1 MYLSN
6 NYIVIKFPNSYF
18 IVKCFQHRI
27 CTLPR
32 ANIDENFKQMF
43 KESEKMA
50 KIVGIT
56 ISIKRFSQR
65 SKHRDNPS
73 MENLTPETYYRVT
86 IAIPYIDLF
95 IQQLEAIFL
104 CHKNIFKGF
113 QCLFSGT
120 YSENFDEL
128 YTKLNK
134 HVKYPKNCLE
144 ELRQCDKE
152 IFPNIHFLLKIL
164 CTLPVS
170 TSTPERTFSCLKRLK
185 SYLRNTMTDTRLNGL
200 AMLAVHKEIP
210 LTAEEVL
217 NELSKKS
224 RKLDF
229 VL

>member
-43 KESEKMA
+43 KESE
-50 KIVGIT
+50 
-56 ISIKRFSQR
+56 
-65 SKHRDNPS
+65 
-73 MENLTPETYYRVT
+73 
-86 IAIPYIDLF
+86 
-95 IQQLEAIFL
+95 QLEAIFL